1 MRWWL
6 MLLVG
11 LGLVGSFA
19 SVALALAIS
28 GLIANID
35 HKQPIETGFFIW
47 FGVGLS
53 IKVLLPYLQE
63 RIAAIVSSSVK
74 TQFRKELIAVD
85 YTNANVSSAEVS
97 VLVTRGLDA
106 LDAYFAKFLPQ
117 FIYTLV
123 VTPIVVALFF
133 LVDPISAAI
142 LVFTIPLI
150 PLFMVFIG
158 RATKVE
164 QDRQFDSLSKLSSH
178 FAEVV
183 RGISTLKLFGR
194 INHQLGV
201 LKDIG
206 ESLRVKTMKVLRIS
220 FLSGFALE
228 LAASLSVAL
237 IAVTIGF
244 RLIDGLIPFSTAMFL
259 LIMAPEAYLPI
270 RLIGSNY
277 HASSEGIAAASKVLN
292 IIDENDHAIFREE
305 EFVPGLEVWL
315 GPSGV
320 GKSQRLEMNVQG
332 KAGEHVAWM
341 PQQPS
346 LLPGSVEFNIVGGE
360 VLDRGAF
367 DWAIDFAELGTIDRK
382 LEIDDYGRGLSGG
395 QAQRVS
401 LARALYRLKTRNLEK
416 LLLDEP
422 TSSIDLETATRIWS
436 KLSRLAKGGVMV
448 IAVTHQENFAPL
460 ANRVVRFEA

>member
-35 HKQPIETGFFIW
+35 HKQPIETGFFIL
-47 FGVGLS
+47 FGVGLF

-85 YTNANVSSAEVS
+85 YTNSNVSSAEVS

-123 VTPIVVALFF
+123 VTPITVALFF

-220 FLSGFALE
+220 FLSG
-228 LAASLSVAL
+228 
-237 IAVTIGF
+237 
-244 RLIDGLIPFSTAMFL
+244 
-259 LIMAPEAYLPI
+259 
-270 RLIGSNY
+270 
-277 HASSEGIAAASKVLN
+277 
-292 IIDENDHAIFREE
+292 
-305 EFVPGLEVWL
+305 
-315 GPSGV
+315 
-320 GKSQRLEMNVQG
+320 
-332 KAGEHVAWM
+332 
-341 PQQPS
+341 
-346 LLPGSVEFNIVGGE
+346 
-360 VLDRGAF
+360 
-367 DWAIDFAELGTIDRK
+367 DRK
-382 LEIDDYGRGLSGG
+382 S
-395 QAQRVS
+395 
-401 LARALYRLKTRNLEK
+401 
-416 LLLDEP
+416 
-422 TSSIDLETATRIWS
+422 
-436 KLSRLAKGGVMV
+436 
-448 IAVTHQENFAPL
+448 
-460 ANRVVRFEA
+460 VV

>member
-1 MRWWL
+1 
-6 MLLVG
+6 
-11 LGLVGSFA
+11 
-19 SVALALAIS
+19 
-28 GLIANID
+28 
-35 HKQPIETGFFIW
+35 
-47 FGVGLS
+47 
-53 IKVLLPYLQE
+53 
-63 RIAAIVSSSVK
+63 
-74 TQFRKELIAVD
+74 
-85 YTNANVSSAEVS
+85 
-97 VLVTRGLDA
+97 
-106 LDAYFAKFLPQ
+106 
-117 FIYTLV
+117 
-123 VTPIVVALFF
+123 
-133 LVDPISAAI
+133 
-142 LVFTIPLI
+142 
-150 PLFMVFIG
+150 
-158 RATKVE
+158 
-164 QDRQFDSLSKLSSH
+164 
-178 FAEVV
+178 
-183 RGISTLKLFGR
+183 
-194 INHQLGV
+194 
-201 LKDIG
+201 
-206 ESLRVKTMKVLRIS
+206 MKVLRIS

-292 IIDENDHAIFREE
+292 IIDENDRAIFQEE

-320 GKSQRLEMNVQG
+320 GKSQRLEKKIQG
-332 KAGEHVAWM
+332 KAGETVAWM

-360 VLDRGAF
+360 VLDRNAF

-422 TSSIDLETATRIWS
+422 TSSIDLETATKIWS
-436 KLSRLAKGGVMV
+436 KLSKLAKGGVMV